1 MVYSPP
7 VKASGAV
14 QPEHKQSGS
23 INGVKAKDE
32 NGAHAETYKIV
43 LCNHA
48 FKKNQ
53 MSLRTGLRCHRSY
66 AALRQSATSAR
77 CQSRQCCK
85 IPEIRADDRE
95 ATFRETVSD

>member
-1 MVYSPP
+1 MPSDSPP

-48 FKKNQ
+48 
-53 MSLRTGLRCHRSY
+53 LIRTKCRY
-66 AALRQSATSAR
+66 AQAFGAT
-77 CQSRQCCK
+77 
-85 IPEIRADDRE
+85 DRTRHF
-95 ATFRETVSD
+95 AKAQPAPGAKVGNVAKFLK

>member
-32 NGAHAETYKIV
+32 NGAHAKTYSIE
-43 LCNHA
+43 LCCAIMH
-48 FKKNQ
+48 
-53 MSLRTGLRCHRSY
+53 
-66 AALRQSATSAR
+66 
-77 CQSRQCCK
+77 
-85 IPEIRADDRE
+85 
-95 ATFRETVSD
+95 